1 MEINFLKNSVALT
14 MNILLITLLIL
25 GVIGCSN
32 KAVYENIRINQ
43 RNDCIKE
50 PPPAY
55 DECIERTNK
64 SYEEYQRERN
74 GASDK

>member
-1 MEINFLKNSVALT
+1 MAINFFKNSVDLT
-14 MNILLITLLIL
+14 MNILLIMLLVI

-32 KAVYENIRINQ
+32 KTVYENIRINQ
-43 RNDCIKE
+43 RNECIKE

-74 GASDK
+74 GASEK